1 MRLKIADY
9 VIVICLSEIQ
19 MVRELNDTQK
29 TYENFI
35 TNHKEK
41 IDYNTP
47 YVEFTFLFK
56 IG

>member
-29 TYENFI
+29 TYKIFI
-35 TNHKEK
+35 TNHKQK
-41 IDYNTP
+41 RNYITP